1 MDFLSLSRARAG
13 QESIRLDYQ
22 WSPEIS
28 LFAYPH
34 NSSTSDENWLHMFS
48 SNMFD
53 LSVGAHSC
61 AMNSR
66 LKAAP
71 TITIRSGREIT
82 VVLGVNWRIMD
93 QQISVSA
100 ACRGFH

>member
-1 MDFLSLSRARAG
+1 
-13 QESIRLDYQ
+13 
-22 WSPEIS
+22 
-28 LFAYPH
+28 
-34 NSSTSDENWLHMFS
+34 
-48 SNMFD
+48 
-53 LSVGAHSC
+53 
-61 AMNSR
+61 MNSR